1 MSSSKLVIFFS
12 FILLSFF
19 LLIWLNKPVNSYF
32 SQDDFFHLRMIMDK
46 EVTDIPSFFVNRLE
60 GQTFYRPISREI
72 YNLIMY
78 KLYGLNSLPFHIVN
92 LILILINLRLL
103 FLFIRLLSQN
113 QVAPYLTIVFYLFSS
128 VHSIELYYLSSI
140 QTLLMTSFALLSCIY
155 FVKFI
160 KTRFLNY
167 YLGSILFFLI
177 ALFCHESALILPG
190 IMFLIIFVVRGLSLK
205 KKIIF
210 LFPIFI
216 LMGLYYL
223 SLGQSTNLPSQQ
235 VYQPVFQLKVILN
248 SLSWYVLWSF
258 GIPEMLVDFVRPGL
272 VIKDEFYLWY
282 GYYAKIVFP
291 LLIVLITGFI
301 FLVWKFKKVL
311 LSKNFI
317 FLFACFFISISPFLV
332 FPQHKFVYYLGFPIV
347 WFSAILGLIL
357 SELWVIGNIHKVIV
371 GVLLLIFSIISS
383 QTTDLNAKTHWAA
396 KRAKSAEVLLQQFK
410 KDYPI
415 LQKGSTFYIIDD
427 PDYPVISEEWGTSS
441 KQAFYILSGSD
452 AIQLLYNDPSI
463 KVYFEALGDLPK
475 NLSSNNL
482 ISFTAKF
489 PY

>member
-60 GQTFYRPISREI
+60 GQTLYRPISREI

-177 ALFCHESALILPG
+177 ALFCHESALVLPG

-205 KKIIF
+205 QKIIF
-210 LFPIFI
+210 LFPVFT

-223 SLGQSTNLPSQQ
+223 SLGQTTNLPSQQ
-235 VYQPVFQLKVILN
+235 VYQPIFQPKVILN

-258 GIPEMLVDFVRPGL
+258 GIPEMLVDFVKPGL
-272 VIKDEFYLWY
+272 VLKDEFYLWY
-282 GYYAKIVFP
+282 GYYAKTVFP
-291 LLIVLITGFI
+291 LLLILITGFLFI
-301 FLVWKFKKVL
+301 MWRFKNTFLTRNFVFLV
-311 LSKNFI
+311 SC
-317 FLFACFFISISPFLV
+317 FLISISPFLF

-347 WFSAILGLIL
+347 WFSATLGLIL
-357 SELWVIGNIHKVIV
+357 SEIWKVGKVHKIIV
-371 GVLLLIFSIISS
+371 GFLLLTFLIISN
-383 QTTDLNAKTHWAA
+383 QTTVLNSRTHWAA
-396 KRAKSAEVLLQQFK
+396 KRAKSAEVLVQQFK
-410 KDYPI
+410 KDHPF

-427 PDYPVISEEWGTSS
+427 PEYPVISKEWGTSS

-452 AIQLLYNDPSI
+452 ALQLLYKDSSL
-463 KVYFEALGDLPK
+463 KVYYEAIEGIPN
-475 NLSSNNL
+475 NLNPNNL

>member
-1 MSSSKLVIFFS
+1 
-12 FILLSFF
+12 
-19 LLIWLNKPVNSYF
+19 
-32 SQDDFFHLRMIMDK
+32 MDK
-46 EVTDIPSFFVNRLE
+46 GVTDIPSFFINRLE

-78 KLYGLNSLPFHIVN
+78 KLYGLNPFPFHIMN
-92 LILILINLRLL
+92 LILILVNLRLL

-113 QVAPYLTIVFYLFSS
+113 QVAPYLTIAFYLFSS
-128 VHSIELYYLSSI
+128 VHSIKLYYLSSI

-160 KTRFLNY
+160 KTKILNY
-167 YLGSILFFLI
+167 YLGSILLFLI
-177 ALFCHESALILPG
+177 ALFCHESALVLPG

-205 KKIIF
+205 QKIIF
-210 LFPIFI
+210 LFPVFT

-223 SLGQSTNLPSQQ
+223 SLGQTTNLPSQQ
-235 VYQPVFQLKVILN
+235 VYQPIFQPKVILN

-258 GIPEMLVDFVRPGL
+258 GIPEMLVDFVKPGL
-272 VIKDEFYLWY
+272 VLKDEFYLWY

-291 LLIVLITGFI
+291 LLLILITGFLFI
-301 FLVWKFKKVL
+301 MWRFKNTFLTRNFVFLV
-311 LSKNFI
+311 SC
-317 FLFACFFISISPFLV
+317 FLISISPFLF

-347 WFSAILGLIL
+347 WFSATLGLIL
-357 SELWVIGNIHKVIV
+357 SEIWKVGKVHKIIV
-371 GVLLLIFSIISS
+371 GFLLLTFLIISN
-383 QTTDLNAKTHWAA
+383 QTTVLNSRTHWAA
-396 KRAKSAEVLLQQFK
+396 KRAKSAEVLVQQFK
-410 KDYPI
+410 KDHPF

-427 PDYPVISEEWGTSS
+427 PEYPVISKEWGTSS

-452 AIQLLYNDPSI
+452 ALQLLYKDSSL
-463 KVYFEALGDLPK
+463 KVYFEALEDLPK
-475 NLSSNNL
+475 NLSSANL